1 MLKTQ
6 TEHKPNSVKKRYK
19 IGQSWMQVRTGHES
33 YFSQLEQLVLNT
45 ERIVD

>member
-19 IGQSWMQVRTGHES
+19 IGQCWMQVRTGHES

-45 ERIVD
+45 ERIFD